1 MNKLQKM
8 LVKMRSTEQYRNIVF
23 AERLSRI
30 TQPDLN
36 INSNKSVINF
46 KHSGNAGDIIY
57 SLPALITLS
66 EGKKANLYLRTNQ
79 PGNYGKNPHPLGSL
93 MLNDKIVEMLQPLLQ
108 QQDYIN
114 DCSVFSGTET
124 IDFDLDKVRDYPWSF
139 SRGDLAR
146 LYFMVFNAHYD
157 LQKPWLHVVPDNNFN
172 NSIVL
177 ARSQRY
183 NAPGIDYSF
192 LKKYSNIY
200 FVGVET
206 EYQLMKAQ
214 IPKLQFIKVKNF
226 LEMASVIAGS
236 KLFIGNQSFP
246 FSLAEAQ
253 KTNRLLEVYFQCPNV
268 ITTGN
273 NGYDFCFQ
281 PQFEKLVKDRYENLQ
296 G

>member
-23 AERLSRI
+23 AEKLSRI
-30 TQPDLN
+30 TQPDLT
-36 INSNKSVINF
+36 INSNKPVINF

-66 EGKKANLYLRTNQ
+66 KGKKANLYLRTNQ
-79 PGNYGKNPHPLGSL
+79 PGNYGKNPHPLGGL
-93 MLNDKIVEMLQPLLQ
+93 MLNDKIVEMLQPLLL
-108 QQDYIN
+108 QQDFIN
-114 DCSVFSGTET
+114 DCSIFSGTEI

-157 LQKPWLHVVPDNNFN
+157 LQKPWLHAVPDSNFK

-214 IPKLQFIKVKNF
+214 LPELQFIKVKNF

-253 KTNRLLEVYFQCPNV
+253 KTNRLLEVYFQCPNL

-281 PQFEKLVKDRYENLQ
+281 PQFEKLVKNRYENLQ

>member
-1 MNKLQKM
+1 
-8 LVKMRSTEQYRNIVF
+8 MRSTEQYRNIVF
-23 AERLSRI
+23 AEKLSRI
-30 TQPDLN
+30 TQPDLT
-36 INSNKSVINF
+36 INSNKPVINF

-66 EGKKANLYLRTNQ
+66 KGKKANLYLRTNQ
-79 PGNYGKNPHPLGSL
+79 PGNYGKNPHPLGGL
-93 MLNDKIVEMLQPLLQ
+93 MLNDKIVEMLQPLLL

-114 DCSVFSGTET
+114 DCSVFSGTEI
-124 IDFDLDKVRDYPWSF
+124 IDFDMDKVRDYPWSF

-157 LQKPWLHVVPDNNFN
+157 LQKPWLHAVPDSSFN

-214 IPKLQFIKVKNF
+214 IPELQFIKVKNF